1 MFFRSYVNP
10 NRSTVKLTTA
20 SISSLASPTGRQIRL
35 CACPYFDSGDEINS
49 FVEFGLN
56 ENVRLAVR
64 FVAIDDTAN
73 VERSV

>member
-10 NRSTVKLTTA
+10 IRSTAKLTTA

-35 CACPYFDSGDEINS
+35 CACPYFDSGEEMTPS
-49 FVEFGLN
+49 SSSASTRTCG
-56 ENVRLAVR
+56 LAVR
-64 FVAIDDTAN
+64 LLAIDDPAN